1 MIELDLEEVR
11 AKAKDLGVYVHP
23 AQKAETIQFNIDKHL
38 ADKQALDA
46 ALAAEPVPAV
56 ETPAAPVEAKP
67 QTPAQLLEELQRTAL
82 ALIPITITSM
92 DPADAQL
99 TGTLVSVGNSVLGQI
114 TKAIPFGFKWYMPKI
129 LVDELESI
137 QFCRSSMKPV
147 PGVMGGERLDTQWLK
162 KYAITYHPAPTP
174 AELAE
179 LAKAQAVG
187 NELAK

>member
-11 AKAKDLGVYVHP
+11 AKAKELGVYVHP

-46 ALAAEPVPAV
+46 ALAAEPVPVV
-56 ETPAAPVEAKP
+56 EADVPTGAAKP
-67 QTPAQLLEELQRTAL
+67 QTPAQQLEELQKTAL

-114 TKAIPFGFKWYMPKI
+114 TKAIPFGYKWYMPKI
-129 LVDELESI
+129 LVDELETVM
-137 QFCRSSMKPV
+137 FTRNSMTPV
-147 PGVMGGERLDTQWLK
+147 PGVMGGDRLNTQWLK
-162 KYAITYHPAPTP
+162 KYAITYHPLPTP